1 MATNNAF
8 TTLTLTSN
16 VRFRSASGEARFFD
30 PINMCIADNTECST
44 DGKGTWVTLTTGTE
58 VMLVGSYTKADTYF
72 LIVNEVGAVA
82 QPSADTYGLVVRELS
97 FQKILAKAAMD
108 VVEVAQVTAAQ
119 EVAA

>member
-8 TTLTLTSN
+8 TTLTLTTN

-44 DGKGTWVTLTTGTE
+44 EGKGTWVTLSAGTE

-97 FQKILAKAAMD
+97 MQKILEKAAVE
-108 VVEVAQVTAAQ
+108 VVDVAQVQATEEAA
-119 EVAA
+119 A